1 MLDHPIG
8 YRSAATSAGVRD
20 DSLDFT
26 LVVSETPA
34 AAAAIFTRSSF
45 AGPCIALGRECTAD
59 GRLQAVIVV
68 SKNANVATGP
78 QGLADAR
85 ELGAEAARLLAL
97 EPKDVLVC
105 ATGIIG
111 QPLPMVRLRTA
122 LPGLVAALAPNRLE
136 ETAVAILTTD
146 RGPKMRSRRIGNAV
160 LVGMVKGAG
169 MIEPDMATLLAYFFT
184 DAEIDSG
191 SLGAILQRVADR
203 SFNCLTV
210 DADTST
216 SDTMAILANGR
227 AGPVPLAEFERE
239 LTEMAVELAK
249 EVARGAEG
257 ATKLI
262 EVRVSGAP
270 DEDAARRVGRAIA
283 GSVLVK
289 TAIFGGDPN
298 WGRITMAIGKSG
310 VAGIEPERTTIS
322 VGAIEAFAGTPL
334 RGTADTEIG
343 EVMAR
348 DTVPIHVD
356 LGLGGSETTVWGCD
370 LSYETVRSNAEY
382 ST

>member
-1 MLDHPIG
+1 MLEHPIG

-20 DSLDFT
+20 DTLDFT
-26 LVVSETPA
+26 LVVSETRA
-34 AAAAIFTRSSF
+34 VAAAIFTRSSF
-45 AGPCIALGRECTAD
+45 AGPCIVLGRERIAD

-85 ELGAEAARLLAL
+85 ELGAEAARLLAI
-97 EPKDVLVC
+97 EPEDVLVC

-111 QPLPMVRLRTA
+111 QPLPMARLRTA
-122 LPGLVAALAPNRLE
+122 LPGLVAGLAPNRLE
-136 ETAVAILTTD
+136 ETALAILTTD
-146 RGPKMRSRRIGNAV
+146 RGPKVRSRRIGNAV

-169 MIEPDMATLLAYFFT
+169 MLEPDMATLLAYFFT
-184 DAEIDSG
+184 DAEIDPG
-191 SLGAILQRVADR
+191 SLDALLQRVADR

-216 SDTMAILANGR
+216 SDTMAILANGL
-227 AGPVPLAEFERE
+227 AGPVPLTEFERE

-262 EVRVSGAP
+262 EVRVSGAA

-289 TAIFGGDPN
+289 TAVFGGDPN

-322 VGAIEAFAGTPL
+322 VGGIEAFAGAPL
-334 RGTADTEIG
+334 RGTADPEIG
-343 EVMAR
+343 DVMGR

-356 LGLGGSETTVWGCD
+356 LGLGTSETTVWGCD